1 LFGTTVQ
8 MAARLCDGAGTDGIM
23 VTNMLKEMC
32 QGRPY
37 KFENLEPR
45 EFKGISEPVQVSLVR
60 WVREE
65 E

>member
-1 LFGTTVQ
+1 
-8 MAARLCDGAGTDGIM
+8 M

-37 KFENLEPR
+37 KFDNLEPR